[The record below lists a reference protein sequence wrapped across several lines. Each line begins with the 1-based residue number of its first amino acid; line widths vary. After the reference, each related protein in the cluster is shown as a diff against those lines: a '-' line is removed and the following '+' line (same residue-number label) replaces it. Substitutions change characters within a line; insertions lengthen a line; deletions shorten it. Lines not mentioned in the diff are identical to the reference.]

1 DAREQLLGGGFQHDP
16 VVGVDDREILESG
29 APRRV
34 LRRQSFDGVRLDHL
48 QPAVAAD
55 SLAGEKHSWAQ
66 VIAVDDMPR
75 HVGVVALGEEVVFRI
90 AESPVAAVIDVQ
102 DAFDR
107 LRRLMPRLLLRP
119 LLLLLPVLLR
129 RPVLLLRRLLL
140 LLWSAF
146 RRLWHRLGAG
156 LRVRCYRLR
165 LCGRCVAG
173 NLLPRALLASVV
185 LDVDDATLRVERR
198 RNLVLAMTLAPAA
211 ATAAAVSPEAAPSA
225 AATTLAFLVLRVL
238 SAAVAVHALLLRIT
252 GVARLG
258 RIGGSRLR
266 GIRWCG
272 GTLSF
277 SIHLVS
283 SVATS
288 SAGG

>member
-1 DAREQLLGGGFQHDP
+1 
-16 VVGVDDREILESG
+16 
-29 APRRV
+29 
-34 LRRQSFDGVRLDHL
+34 
-48 QPAVAAD
+48 
-55 SLAGEKHSWAQ
+55 
-66 VIAVDDMPR
+66 
-75 HVGVVALGEEVVFRI
+75 
-90 AESPVAAVIDVQ
+90 
-102 DAFDR
+102 
-107 LRRLMPRLLLRP
+107 
-119 LLLLLPVLLR
+119 
-129 RPVLLLRRLLL
+129 
-140 LLWSAF
+140 WSAF
-146 RRLWHRLGAG
+146 RRLWHRLRAG
-156 LRVRCYRLR
+156 LLVRCYRLR
-165 LCGRCVAG
+165 LCGRCFAG
-173 NLLPRALLASVV
+173 SLLRRALLASVV
-185 LDVDDATLRVERR
+185 LDVDDTTLRVERH

-225 AATTLAFLVLRVL
+225 AATLAFLVLRVL
-238 SAAVAVHALLLRIT
+238 SGAVAVHALLLRIT